1 MPTQPDR
8 MTIGLTGEP
17 GRGLVSSTTAQ
28 APAAPTTTAAQAAAP
43 QPVQTTQAQGAAPVA
58 AEQARTQNVS
68 VDPSTMTVQGQLA
81 GLINSGNPLLVQAQT
96 RAAQQANKRG
106 LLNSSMAVGAGESAL
121 YDAAMPIAQ
130 ADAGTYRDVAL
141 TNADL
146 SQQTELANTGARN
159 QMSQFNVGEAN
170 TTSRF
175 NTGEANTTARFSAE
189 QAQQTNLENT
199 RLQQQSDMTNAE
211 NQTRMLLQQMDANT
225 RVEMTNIEANYRTL
239 MQASSSASDLYSQT
253 LRNITDITNNQNL
266 DAAAKNAAIARQ
278 IELMQNGMALLDG
291 MNNLNISGILQGPGA
306 PAAPGGS
313 AELPAPAPPSRT
325 PRFGDPDYSGGV

>member
-28 APAAPTTTAAQAAAP
+28 APAAPTMAAEQAPAPSPMNAAAP
-43 QPVQTTQAQGAAPVA
+43 AV
-58 AEQARTQNVS
+58 AEQARTQSAS

-121 YDAAMPIAQ
+121 YDAALPIAQ

-141 TNADL
+141 SNADMA
-146 SQQTELANTGARN
+146 QQTELANTGARN
-159 QMSQFNVGEAN
+159 QTSQFNVSEQN
-170 TTSRF
+170 TTGRF
-175 NTGEANTTARFSAE
+175 D
-189 QAQQTNLENT
+189 AQQQQTAALENA
-199 RLQQQSDMTNAE
+199 RLRQQAGTANVE
-211 NQTRMLLQQMDANT
+211 NQTRLLLQQMDANT

-278 IELMQNGMALLDG
+278 REMLVNGMNLIAG
-291 MNNLNISGILQGPGA
+291 MNNLNVADLLNFGPGA
-306 PAAPGGS
+306 PAAPGGGGT
-313 AELPAPAPPSRT
+313 ELPPSSAPPRT

>member
-17 GRGLVSSTTAQ
+17 GRGLVSSTTNQ
-28 APAAPTTTAAQAAAP
+28 APAAPTATAAQSPAP
-43 QPVQTTQAQGAAPVA
+43 GALQTTQAQGAAPVVA
-58 AEQARTQNVS
+58 DQARTQNAT

-81 GLINSGNPLLVQAQT
+81 GLISSGNPLLVQAQT
-96 RAAQQANKRG
+96 RAAQQANRRG

-130 ADAGTYRDVAL
+130 ADAGTYRDVEL
-141 TNADL
+141 SNADMR
-146 SQQTELANTGARN
+146 QQTEIANVGARN
-159 QMSQFNVGEAN
+159 QTQQFNAGEQN

-175 NTGEANTTARFSAE
+175 NTSEQNTGARFSAE
-189 QAQQTNLENT
+189 QQQQTALENT
-199 RLQQQSDMTNAE
+199 RLQQQANMTNAE

-239 MQASSSASDLYSQT
+239 MQASQSASDLYSQT

-266 DAAAKNAAIARQ
+266 DANAKNAAIARQ
-278 IELMQNGMALLDG
+278 REMLVNGMNLIAG
-291 MNNLNISGILQGPGA
+291 MNNLNVSELLNFGPTGGGGQGTDL
-306 PAAPGGS
+306 PAAP
-313 AELPAPAPPSRT
+313 APSRT
-325 PRFGDPDYSGGV
+325 PVWGDQDYSGGV